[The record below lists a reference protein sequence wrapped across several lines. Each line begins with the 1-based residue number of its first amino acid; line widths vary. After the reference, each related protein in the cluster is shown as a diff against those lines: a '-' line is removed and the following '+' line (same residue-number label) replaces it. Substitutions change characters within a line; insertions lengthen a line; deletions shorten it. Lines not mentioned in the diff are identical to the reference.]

1 MSTDHIA
8 ALPTPPPA
16 PPPMGLGELA
26 ERLVDRLRELSPVA
40 VAFSGGVDSALVAK
54 AAFLANPDSSLAV
67 TAVSPSLAHE
77 ERRMAAEV
85 AREIGIRHIELN
97 TREFERDEYRSNPA
111 NRCFHCKTELYT
123 TLKQFLEPLGPVT
136 VVNGANLDDCGDY
149 RPGMQAARDFHVV
162 SPLIDLQITKQ
173 QVREL
178 ANHWKLTIW
187 QKPASPCLASRI
199 AYGIP
204 VTEERVARIE
214 AAEALLRELLPS
226 VDLRVRCEAGELARI
241 EVPTTALPT
250 LVDEAVRMKLVS
262 RLRSLG
268 FRAVTLDL
276 AGFQS
281 GNLNALVQL
290 SPAPGADTGQTSR

>member
-1 MSTDHIA
+1 MSADNVPAI
-8 ALPTPPPA
+8 PNPSPA
-16 PPPMGLGELA
+16 PPSTEVGELA
-26 ERLVDRLRELSPVA
+26 ERLVTRLRELAPVA
-40 VAFSGGVDSALVAK
+40 VAFSGGVDSAVVAK
-54 AAFLANPDSSLAV
+54 AAFLANPDSSLAA

-85 AREIGIRHIELN
+85 AREIGIRHVELN

-123 TLKQFLEPLGPVT
+123 TLQQFLEPLGPVT
-136 VVNGANLDDCGDY
+136 IVNGANLDDCGDY
-149 RPGMQAARDFHVV
+149 RPGMQAARDFHVI

-199 AYGIP
+199 VYGIP

-226 VDLRVRCEAGELARI
+226 VDLRVRCEADELARI
-241 EVPTTALPT
+241 EVPTAALPQ
-250 LVDEAVRMKLVS
+250 LVDDAVRMKLVS
-262 RLRSLG
+262 RLRELG

-276 AGFQS
+276 AGFRS
-281 GNLNALVQL
+281 GNLNSLVQL
-290 SPAPGADTGQTSR
+290 SPMTTTVAGETAR